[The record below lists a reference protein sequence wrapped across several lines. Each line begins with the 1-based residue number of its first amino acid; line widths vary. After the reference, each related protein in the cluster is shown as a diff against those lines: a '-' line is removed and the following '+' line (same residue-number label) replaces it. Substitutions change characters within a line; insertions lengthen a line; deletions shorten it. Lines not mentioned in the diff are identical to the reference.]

1 MYIPENLYIL
11 VDIFVILLF
20 ALCLFIGYKK
30 GFLYQLADLLS
41 FVIAFIAAW
50 FLGPI
55 LAEHVKI
62 YVANETLMDAII
74 QPLFNNLIWFIIVLV
89 IVKIIFALILPL
101 FKTIKAIP
109 IIGSVNAVGGLITGA
124 INGFIW
130 VTIFGLLLLTPLFE
144 NGSDIRERSIYKP
157 FNAFSDKLITTI
169 GQKIDDDLIA
179 QGFEYIDEYREAFDG
194 WLVENGIFKD

>member
-11 VDIFVILLF
+11 VDIFVILIF
-20 ALCLFIGYKK
+20 VICLIVGYKK
-30 GFLYQLADLLS
+30 GFLYQLMDLLS

-55 LAEHVKI
+55 LAEHIKI
-62 YVANETLMDAII
+62 YVANDTLMDAII
-74 QPLFNNLIWFIIVLV
+74 QPLFNNLIWFLVVLLV
-89 IVKIIFALILPL
+89 VKIVFAVILPL
-101 FKTIKAIP
+101 FKAIKAVP

-130 VTIFGLLLLTPLFE
+130 ITIFGMLLLTPLFK
-144 NGSDIRERSIYKP
+144 NGNDIRERSIYKP
-157 FNAFSDKLITTI
+157 FNAFSDRLITSI

-179 QGFEYIDEYREAFDG
+179 QGFEYIDEYREAFNG
-194 WLVENGIFKD
+194 WLIDNGIFKD